1 MNCCTDEQDMGMSYV
16 ELSVY
21 GRLRKPGI
29 LLMPLASFLLLV
41 CSGITY
47 HKYVYNIL

>member
-1 MNCCTDEQDMGMSYV
+1 MICCTDEQDMGMSYA

-29 LLMPLASFLLLV
+29 LLMLIASYLLLV
-41 CSGITY
+41 CSGIT
-47 HKYVYNIL
+47 